1 MKNISLLELA
11 RLAGVSK
18 TTASLILNGKSD
30 RYKISTV
37 TKDRVLRIATENS
50 YKPNVL
56 ARNLSLGKSMTVG
69 VIMTGLEE
77 PGNSDLLESIE
88 KELIKKGYQI
98 AIGFTAGDA
107 DKRTRL
113 VADMVERRVDG
124 ILFATS
130 DDEVVEVENR
140 DIPVVSV
147 GRNIEA
153 LPSVWIDVDTGIRKL
168 IGYWYPRGKRSIG
181 YVGLSA
187 GNEDCKNS
195 YRENYI
201 ERFSMQGD
209 NMFLLKKDN
218 DYEKMKKALSTLITK
233 GVNAILFATPGLTY
247 QALKVVKELS
257 DHALNDISF
266 GSYGYHPAFD
276 VAAKEVIYVSK
287 PAVSLA
293 EKSVSLLFDLM
304 NNDNATNAKYK
315 VEPLFLF

>member
-37 TKDRVLRIATENS
+37 TKSRVLRIATENS

-77 PGNSDLLESIE
+77 PGNSELIESIE
-88 KELIKKGYQI
+88 KKLIDQGYQLV
-98 AIGFTAGDA
+98 IGFTTGDA
-107 DKRTRL
+107 EKRIRL
-113 VADMVERRVDG
+113 VAEMLERRVDG
-124 ILFATS
+124 ILFVLS
-130 DDEVVEVENR
+130 DGEVVEIENE

-147 GRNIEA
+147 GRNVED
-153 LPSVWIDVDTGIRKL
+153 LPAVCIDVDAGIRKL

-181 YVGLSA
+181 YVGLS
-187 GNEDCKNS
+187 GKNEDCKNS

-201 ERFSMQGD
+201 ERFTMQAD
-209 NMFLLKKDN
+209 HMFLLKKDN
-218 DYEKMKKALSTLITK
+218 DYEKMKRALLALVTK
-233 GVNAILFATPGLTY
+233 GVNAILFETSGLTY
-247 QALKVVKELS
+247 LALKVAKELS

-276 VAAKEVIYVSK
+276 VAAKDIVYIKLPYDLLTEK
-287 PAVSLA
+287 AVGL
-293 EKSVSLLFDLM
+293 LM
-304 NNDNATNAKYK
+304 NLIKNQNEIISDFMI
-315 VEPLFLF
+315 EPELKS